1 MTVPECPTPR
11 SPSAT
16 AVTAVHNVAGVLLAA
31 LLAAVCAVLAA
42 LAVAQAARLRG
53 APSSSRVETLVAE
66 AGGLRAR
73 LAAAE
78 ALLATERAATARAE
92 QQGTHAG
99 SAASALNAEVAG
111 LRARLAV
118 AEAALVAEREAAAQ
132 RLEADRGAASRC
144 LEAERVSAAD
154 LLRAE
159 REAAAQRLEAEQ
171 AAATRLLAAERAA
184 AADRLDALEKAQ
196 LEAESRLSE
205 RFSALSSDALE
216 RSSTSFLQLA
226 EQHLSRQ
233 RADGAAELD
242 ARATLVAGLI
252 SPVAEVLTQ
261 VQERMQR
268 LEVARA
274 EADTAVLT
282 QVEALSQAQ
291 RELRSETANLVT
303 ALRAPSV
310 RGRWGELQLRR
321 VVEVAGMARHC
332 DFEEQVRAV
341 GPDGIGVRPD
351 LVVRLAGG
359 KSVVVDAK
367 VPLQGFLEA
376 SEASDEPTRQRRL
389 ADHARQV
396 RNHVDALGAKR
407 YQQAFD
413 PTPDLVVLFVPGD
426 AILSSAAEADG
437 DLFEHA
443 AQKRVLLAGPT
454 TLIGLLH
461 AIAHG
466 WRQEAVAEHA
476 RQVCDLGREL
486 HKRLGTLGDHL
497 DRTGRS
503 LDRAVEAYNMTVG
516 SLEGRVLVTAR
527 KLADIEIA
535 EGELPTPTTI
545 ERSTRPLAAPEL
557 LRAVGPAKDVA

>member
-1 MTVPECPTPR
+1 
-11 SPSAT
+11 
-16 AVTAVHNVAGVLLAA
+16 VLLAA
-31 LLAAVCAVLAA
+31 LLAAACVLLAA
-42 LAVAQAARLRG
+42 LAAAQAARLHG
-53 APSSSRVETLVAE
+53 APSSLRIETL
-66 AGGLRAR
+66 AGETADLRAR
-73 LAAAE
+73 LAGAE
-78 ALLATERAATARAE
+78 AALTAERAAVTRAA
-92 QQGTHAG
+92 QLGHDAG
-99 SAASALNAEVAG
+99 RQLGALAAQVGE
-111 LRARLAV
+111 LRAQLAV
-118 AEAALVAEREAAAQ
+118 AEAALVAERASAAQ
-132 RLEADRGAASRC
+132 RLEAERAAAAG
-144 LEAERVSAAD
+144 LLLVERTSAAD
-154 LLRAE
+154 
-159 REAAAQRLEAEQ
+159 RLEAEQ
-171 AAATRLLAAERAA
+171 AAAARMLEAERSASAA
-184 AADRLDALEKAQ
+184 RLDALDKAQ
-196 LEAESRLSE
+196 LEAEARLSE

-226 EQHLSRQ
+226 EEHLSRQ

-252 SPVAEVLTQ
+252 SPVADVLQQ

-268 LEVARA
+268 LEVSRA
-274 EADTAVLT
+274 EADTAVLA
-282 QVEALSQAQ
+282 QVEALSAAQ

-321 VVEVAGMARHC
+321 VVEVAGMTRHC

-341 GPDGIGVRPD
+341 GPDGVGVRPD

-376 SEASDEPTRQRRL
+376 SEAADETTRQRRL

-396 RNHVDALGAKR
+396 RNHVDALAAKR

-426 AILSSAAEADG
+426 AILSCAAEADA

-443 AQKRVLLAGPT
+443 ARKRVLLAGPT

-486 HKRLGTLGDHL
+486 HKRIGTLGEHL
-497 DRTGRS
+497 DKTGRS
-503 LDRAVEAYNMTVG
+503 LDRAVEAYNMTIG

-535 EGELPTPTTI
+535 DGELPTPCLV
-545 ERSTRPLAAPEL
+545 ERTTRPVVAPEL
-557 LRAVGPAKDVA
+557 LRALDPAQDVA